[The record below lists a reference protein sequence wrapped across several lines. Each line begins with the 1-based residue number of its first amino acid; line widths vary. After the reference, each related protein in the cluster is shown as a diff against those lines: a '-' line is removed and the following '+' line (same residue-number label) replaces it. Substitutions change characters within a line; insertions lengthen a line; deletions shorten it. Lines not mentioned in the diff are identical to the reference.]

1 MKTLSA
7 SAERICCLA
16 IEHFAERGYDGSSL
30 NDIAILAN
38 MRKPSLYAH
47 FSSKDELYSVVFER
61 ALENERLH
69 MQSCFDTASELNSV
83 PGGLLVHQ
91 LAERYQAS
99 ASLRCL
105 LRAAF
110 YPPEV
115 LRPMISAGFEEYLA
129 QMRQLFRP
137 LLAQRYPQMDDTD
150 LELYCDAWQGIVDS
164 LHVEL
169 LYATPEAYARRLK
182 ALWRV
187 YGDSLSLLRQGSS
200 PYVSYITSGR

>member
-69 MQSCFDTASELNSV
+69 MQGCFDAASELNAL

-91 LAERYQAS
+91 LAERYQGS

-110 YPPEV
+110 YPPDV
-115 LRPMISAGFEEYLA
+115 LRPLISAGFEDYLE
-129 QMRQLFRP
+129 QMRQLFRQ
-137 LLAQRYPQMDDTD
+137 LLSQRYPKMSDADQD
-150 LELYCDAWQGIVDS
+150 LYCDAWQGIVDS

-182 ALWRV
+182 ALWRI
-187 YGDSLSLLRQGSS
+187 YGDSLALLR
-200 PYVSYITSGR
+200 

>member
-30 NDIAILAN
+30 NDIATLAN

-61 ALENERLH
+61 TLENERLH
-69 MQSCFDTASELNSV
+69 MQGCFDAASELNAM

-110 YPPEV
+110 YPPDA
-115 LRPMISAGFEEYLA
+115 LRPMISAGFEGYLA
-129 QMRQLFRP
+129 HMRQLFRE
-137 LLAQRYPQMDDTD
+137 LLIQRYPGMDGA
-150 LELYCDAWQGIVDS
+150 ELDMYCDAWQGIVDS
-164 LHVEL
+164 LYVEL
-169 LYATPEAYARRLK
+169 IYATPEAYARRLK
-182 ALWRV
+182 ALWRL
-187 YGDSLSLLRQGSS
+187 YSDSLSLLR
-200 PYVSYITSGR
+200 